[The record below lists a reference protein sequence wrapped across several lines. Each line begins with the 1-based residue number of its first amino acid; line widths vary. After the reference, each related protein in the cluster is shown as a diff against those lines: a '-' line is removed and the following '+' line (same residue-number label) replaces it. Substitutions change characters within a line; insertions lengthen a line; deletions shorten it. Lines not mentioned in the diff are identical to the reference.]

1 MAKNLRVGV
10 QRGLRQSIG
19 GGFGTGDIFT
29 LSPASF
35 DFSRTKSK
43 DSRIT
48 FYRSSIGTFVS
59 DNGLIQTASADEAR
73 FDHDLATSK
82 SLGLL
87 VEEARTNILLK
98 SEKLN
103 EWIVGGGSSV
113 TANQAVAPDGTT
125 TADRVEHAGG
135 GSSWIR
141 QDILTASTTYTAS
154 VYAKAVTPGTD
165 DQFTF
170 DLGGLSGVFTATGE
184 WQRFTFTSTASN
196 ASFYLNNGDDSFATN
211 VYFWGAQV
219 EEGSFATSYIPTDA
233 SAVTRAADLVE
244 VSGGSFTSFFNTD
257 ASTVFV
263 EGNLLAGSSG
273 QYAFFAIKKSNSNFA
288 FNISRRSGGGSRFNR
303 FDGSAGQEIDI
314 EGPTWGDNS
323 FRKLACAMG
332 QTSAGFA
339 DSGSLIGNTTT
350 YTKPAATDGLT
361 KLVIGTAQRG
371 GFLAYNVHIKRLAYF
386 PTRLADGILK
396 SITS

>member
-113 TANQAVAPDGTT
+113 TAVSYT
-125 TADRVEHAGG
+125 H
-135 GSSWIR
+135 
-141 QDILTASTTYTAS
+141 LTLPT
-154 VYAKAVTPGTD
+154 KA
-165 DQFTF
+165 
-170 DLGGLSGVFTATGE
+170 
-184 WQRFTFTSTASN
+184 
-196 ASFYLNNGDDSFATN
+196 
-211 VYFWGAQV
+211 
-219 EEGSFATSYIPTDA
+219 
-233 SAVTRAADLVE
+233 
-244 VSGGSFTSFFNTD
+244 
-257 ASTVFV
+257 
-263 EGNLLAGSSG
+263 
-273 QYAFFAIKKSNSNFA
+273 
-288 FNISRRSGGGSRFNR
+288 
-303 FDGSAGQEIDI
+303 
-314 EGPTWGDNS
+314 
-323 FRKLACAMG
+323 
-332 QTSAGFA
+332 
-339 DSGSLIGNTTT
+339 
-350 YTKPAATDGLT
+350 
-361 KLVIGTAQRG
+361 
-371 GFLAYNVHIKRLAYF
+371 
-386 PTRLADGILK
+386 
-396 SITS
+396 